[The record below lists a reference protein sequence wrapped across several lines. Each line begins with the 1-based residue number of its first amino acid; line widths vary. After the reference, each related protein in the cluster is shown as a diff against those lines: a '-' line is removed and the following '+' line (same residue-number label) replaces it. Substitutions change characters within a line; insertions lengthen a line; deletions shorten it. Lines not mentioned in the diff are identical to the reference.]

1 VISKLKEIL
10 KKIPF
15 AQKGVQEARNFLIF
29 YYWRSKKSSVHLNK
43 NIKITAN
50 ELDLNGVVKIQESY
64 LEFANYINENYMTSQ
79 TPENVVD
86 YSNVP
91 RGYSIAYHLP
101 LNEKKITDFVL
112 DPLII
117 NTLTAYYGTT
127 PYLRNDPLLQHVI
140 PNKETLTSGSCQ
152 FHVDRYNQI
161 SLMLLLEDVGVQES
175 HMIYLATTQKR
186 KLGFWNLYQKD
197 NEDTRKILIDSN
209 SKNVVHL
216 AGKKGDAFLFNS
228 MGLHRANFIL
238 NSKRTI
244 LHLNFTNG
252 HNLHKYKNDNNLDH
266 LDNIDNAES
275 ILRKDP
281 KVVFV
286 DGSDH
291 QYF

>member
-1 VISKLKEIL
+1 MISKLKGIL

-15 AQKGVQEARNFLIF
+15 AQRAVQEARNFLIF

-64 LEFANYINENYMTSQ
+64 LEFANYINENYVTSQ

-86 YSNVP
+86 NSNVP
-91 RGYSIAYHLP
+91 GGQSILYDLP
-101 LNEKKITDFVL
+101 LNDKKIRGFVL
-112 DPLII
+112 DPLMISI
-117 NTLTAYYGTT
+117 LTAYYGTT
-127 PYLRNDPLLQHVI
+127 PYLRNDPLLQKVI
-140 PNKETLTSGSCQ
+140 PNKETLASGNCQ

-175 HMIYLATTQKR
+175 HMMYLSTTQKR

-197 NEDTRKILIDSN
+197 NKDTRRRLIDKS

-216 AGKKGDAFLFNS
+216 VGKKGDAFLFNS

-238 NSKRTI
+238 NSQRTI
-244 LHLNFTNG
+244 
-252 HNLHKYKNDNNLDH
+252 YI
-266 LDNIDNAES
+266 NIKM
-275 ILRKDP
+275 ITIWTI
-281 KVVFV
+281 
-286 DGSDH
+286 
-291 QYF
+291 